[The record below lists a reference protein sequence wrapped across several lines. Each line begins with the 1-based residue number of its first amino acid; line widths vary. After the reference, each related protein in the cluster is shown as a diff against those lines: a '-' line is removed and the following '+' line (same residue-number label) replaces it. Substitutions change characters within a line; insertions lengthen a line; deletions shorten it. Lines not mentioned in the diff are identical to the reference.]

1 MIRRFRLVA
10 IAAAVS
16 LVAGRAVA
24 QNDRI
29 VKGTVT
35 LPPDSGSVKDVV
47 VYLSDLEARSDQ
59 RERTIE
65 ETPTAGPIEGT
76 VGTPTASKASF
87 DQKNMTFIP
96 HVLPVAVGSTVDFLN
111 GDDVMHNVFSNSA
124 TKRFDLGMVKRGE
137 SRSVS
142 FDKPGIVELR
152 CNVHPTMHAFIFV
165 LANNYFATPDERGSY
180 QITGLPAGRYK
191 LRAWHESLPPIETW
205 ANLDDATLRAI
216 DLKFTR

>member
-1 MIRRFRLVA
+1 MIRRLCLLA
-10 IAAAVS
+10 IVVGVS
-16 LVAGRAVA
+16 LVASRAVA

-29 VKGTVT
+29 VKGTVV

-47 VYLSDLEARSDQ
+47 VYL
-59 RERTIE
+59 
-65 ETPTAGPIEGT
+65 EGT
-76 VGTPTASKASF
+76 IGTPTAAKASI

-96 HVLPVAVGSTVDFLN
+96 HVLPVVVGSTVEFRN
-111 GDDVMHNVFSNSA
+111 SDDVMHNAFSNSA
-124 TKRFDLGMVKRGE
+124 TQRFDVGMFGRGE
-137 SRSVS
+137 SRSVTLE
-142 FDKPGIVELR
+142 KPGVVELR

-191 LRAWHESLPPIETW
+191 LRAWHESLPPVETW
-205 ANLDDATLRAI
+205 ANLDDATLRSI